1 MYYSDEGLPHTAQKD
16 PEGQKMHAEL
26 KPIELSAQ
34 QISVENKSYRNTDI
48 IYWFPSI
55 SIYCALI
62 MSPRCVKYC
71 EVKTMAKMN

>member
-48 IYWFPSI
+48 IY
-55 SIYCALI
+55 
-62 MSPRCVKYC
+62 
-71 EVKTMAKMN
+71 

>member
-1 MYYSDEGLPHTAQKD
+1 MYFSDEGLPHTAQKD
-16 PEGQKMHAEL
+16 PERQKMHTEL
-26 KPIELSAQ
+26 KPTELSAQ

-62 MSPRCVKYC
+62 IEPQMC
-71 EVKTMAKMN
+71 